1 MTKATSRMMGAT
13 LLALAMLATPAL
25 AFDTGGDDT
34 SGSNTPSMTEAP
46 APAAKPK
53 PKVVAT
59 PTLAEA
65 RADIDAKKWT
75 AAIAKLTV
83 IVKASPKS
91 ADAYNLLGF
100 SYRNAGDMKSAGAAY
115 ARALKLD
122 PKHTGALEYQGILF
136 VKLGQMD
143 KAKANLALIKTISGA
158 NSEEYKDLA
167 EAIG

>member
-1 MTKATSRMMGAT
+1 MVIFDPGAA

-34 SGSNTPSMTEAP
+34 GGGGGGNTMTQAP
-46 APAAKPK
+46 APAPKAKPK
-53 PKVVAT
+53 AVAA
-59 PTLAEA
+59 PTLAQA
-65 RADIDAKKWT
+65 RADISAKKWT
-75 AAIAKLTV
+75 DAIAKLTL

>member
-1 MTKATSRMMGAT
+1 MTKATSLMGAA
-13 LLALAMLATPAL
+13 LVALAMLATPAL

-34 SGSNTPSMTEAP
+34 GGGGNEVTQAP
-46 APAAKPK
+46 APVAKAKPK
-53 PKVVAT
+53 AVAA
-59 PTLAEA
+59 PTLAQA
-65 RADIDAKKWT
+65 RADIDGKKWT
-75 AAIAKLTV
+75 DAIAKLTL

-100 SYRNAGDMKSAGAAY
+100 SYRNAGDLKSAGAAY

-136 VKLGQMD
+136 VKQGQTD

-158 NSEEYKDLA
+158 GSEEYKDLA
-167 EAIG
+167 AAIG

>member
-1 MTKATSRMMGAT
+1 MSKVTSRLMGGA
-13 LLALAMLATPAL
+13 LLAVALLATPAL

-34 SGSNTPSMTEAP
+34 GAGGGSTMTQAP
-46 APAAKPK
+46 APVAKAK

-65 RADIDAKKWT
+65 RADIDGKNWT
-75 AAIAKLTV
+75 AAIAKLTL

-100 SYRNAGDMKSAGAAY
+100 SYRNAGDMKAAGAAY

-122 PKHTGALEYQGILF
+122 PRHTGALEYQGILF
-136 VKLGQMD
+136 IKLGQMD
-143 KAKANLALIKTISGA
+143 KAKANLALIKSISGA
-158 NSEEYKDLA
+158 SSEEYVDLA
-167 EAIG
+167 KAIG